1 MSHQICTL
9 LRLAQVLERF
19 PVSRSKWYEGVKSGR
34 FPAPVKLGHRTV
46 LWKSSDIENLLNQL
60 HA

>member
-1 MSHQICTL
+1 MIQQSCTL

-34 FPAPVKLGHRTV
+34 FPAPVET
-46 LWKSSDIENLLNQL
+46 
-60 HA
+60 AP